1 MAKYFVHCM
10 LSANIHGRYENICLA
25 GKWTHTNFCSKIN
38 PTSAISGFE
47 CSFLALAGLCENWM
61 KFNSTEK
68 SRVQSWW
75 KLVNK
80 NEFPHVFAP
89 RISENF
95 AFGNTWKNEWIF
107 FCRKVNTYLFLDMM
121 SAFQLCN
128 FFLLATS
135 NTDSWS
141 SIISCGCEVLS
152 KSTKTRRVLT
162 TNLHLFILFPASQKC
177 FDLIMCDFLWP

>member
-47 CSFLALAGLCENWM
+47 CSFFALAGLICENWM
-61 KFNSTEK
+61 KFNLTEK

-80 NEFPHVFAP
+80 NELAHIFAP
-89 RISENF
+89 RISEF
-95 AFGNTWKNEWIF
+95 LLSAIREKMSEFF

-128 FFLLATS
+128 SFFYSLPRILTVDQAS
-135 NTDSWS
+135 F
-141 SIISCGCEVLS
+141 
-152 KSTKTRRVLT
+152 RVVVKFCQ
-162 TNLHLFILFPASQKC
+162 NQRKRAEC
-177 FDLIMCDFLWP
+177 